1 MTKEDVEG
9 PVVASDVRSIP
20 VAEFEGEF
28 VRAMEGKLP
37 PLMLDMPEGYPRG
50 THLKMEVEVRVRN
63 VSYLEDKRGDLTR
76 QHTFALE
83 EVRLVEAFDP
93 AARPNNV
100 GGNSAGDAWSEKLM
114 DFLEGDVDE
123 LDFDGEEVP
132 DRLREM
138 LKLYFDRASND
149 GPSISSDDEG
159 VGF

>member
-1 MTKEDVEG
+1 MNEETQAPE
-9 PVVASDVRSIP
+9 VASDVHPIP

-37 PLMLDMPEGYPRG
+37 AITLDMPEGYPRG
-50 THLKMEVEVRVRN
+50 THLKMEVEMRVRN
-63 VSYLEDKRGDLTR
+63 VSYLEDRRGDLTR

-83 EVRLVEAFDP
+83 EVKLVAAFDP
-93 AARPNNV
+93 ATRPNNV
-100 GGNSAGDAWSEKLM
+100 GGNSAGDAWVDRLV
-114 DFLEGDVDE
+114 DFLDEEVDE

-138 LKLYFDRASND
+138 LKLYFDRVSND
-149 GPSISSDDEG
+149 GPASSDEG